1 MSPDDADALD
11 RLDRDFALFQ
21 ALHEIRRKAEQQEP
35 LPLTILMKQ
44 SAIERNMK
52 AGNLDSIPALRA
64 EVARLQAD
72 NDRLL
77 AEIKHLR
84 ERNDLDGL
92 TSLKNAQAFE
102 AILASEWNRH
112 ARTDASLALLFIDV
126 DNFKAVNDTHDHL
139 AGNVVLKAIAD
150 QLQRSVRRAGSVV
163 ARFGGDEFVALLP
176 TSTLDDAVIV
186 AELMRAGVEKMPITI
201 GKVNIPV
208 TISVGVAAAKATSHH
223 DRARLLQEADQ
234 AILQA
239 KKTKNTTI
247 AYRDGAYLSVH
258 VSQESTK

>member
-11 RLDRDFALFQ
+11 RLDRDFGLFE
-21 ALHEIRRKAEQQEP
+21 ALHAIRVKAEQQEP
-35 LPLTILMKQ
+35 LPLTILMKR

-52 AGNLDSIPALRA
+52 TGNLESVPALKA
-64 EVARLQAD
+64 EVARLEAM
-72 NDRLL
+72 NESLL
-77 AEIKHLR
+77 AEIQHLR
-84 ERNDLDGL
+84 EKNDLDGL

-102 AILASEWNRH
+102 AILATEWNRH
-112 ARTDASLALLFIDV
+112 ARTEGSLALLFIDV

-186 AELMRAGVEKMPITI
+186 AELMRVGVEKMPITI

-208 TISVGVAAAKATSHH
+208 TVSIGVAAAKATSHRE
-223 DRARLLQEADQ
+223 RATLLHEADQ

-239 KKTKNTTI
+239 KLKKNTTI
-247 AYRDGAYLSVH
+247 AFRDGTYLEVH
-258 VSQESTK
+258 VSQESSS